1 VKDTGPKRNR
11 KYGWKLRQKS
21 RNGEGEIPVSHR
33 EKRTSEYSE
42 RGSTVKESG
51 CLKLQPERKGEG
63 GESFR
68 CQKSEIILTFVCGGI
83 LHQRLNIGWETD
95 SEQVPCGK
103 DQKDSEKRVKRT

>member
-63 GESFR
+63 GGKFPMS
-68 CQKSEIILTFVCGGI
+68 KVGDYTSL
-83 LHQRLNIGWETD
+83 RLWWYTPPKAKYRMGD
-95 SEQVPCGK
+95 
-103 DQKDSEKRVKRT
+103 R